1 MIVMDHNCTSLLA
14 CYSSG
19 EVARSSGQFLQWQPS
34 KTALDDLWPMMSGH
48 SSSAINELLPLKNLV
63 ATMCGLFGL
72 FSRSCSTSSSNYL
85 QLVGITDLVS
95 VLGDSSCC

>member
-48 SSSAINELLPLKNLV
+48 SSSAINEVQFLVEPL
-63 ATMCGLFGL
+63 G
-72 FSRSCSTSSSNYL
+72 STGCQCTTSA
-85 QLVGITDLVS
+85 VLVS
-95 VLGDSSCC
+95 FNGSCFR